1 MEDLLIVV
9 VILALFFDFTNGF
22 HDTANAIATSVSTR
36 ALKPRTAVLWAAIL
50 NFIGAFVS
58 LKVAATVAKGVVE
71 ADAITLPV
79 VFAGIIGAILWNL
92 FTWRVGMP
100 TSSSH
105 ALIGGVAGSAVAALG
120 WDVVKWQGLLDK
132 VVIPS
137 LVAPLVGIALAGLI
151 MFLIFRLVPKTS
163 DSVSDRIF
171 RKLQI
176 VSASFVAFTH
186 GTNDAQKT
194 MGIIALAL
202 LAVHPAKEFSIP
214 TWVIFSAA
222 AAMALGTYIG
232 GWRIIHTLGQRI
244 VHLRPREGFAAETA
258 TASILW
264 TTAQMGF
271 PVSTTHT
278 ISSSIVGAGAVE
290 NRHGINWSVIKQ
302 ILIAWLFTLPCAAL
316 VGAGAHYLSGIDGG
330 TYLTF
335 ALLAVIAWTILWT
348 QHWDKDV
355 WRQFRARL
363 RSVDN
368 TPTQPVTAQVAV
380 VAHRTKHAVEP
391 SIAKHPLKSKATAKP
406 SKKRTKKP
414 SSRTTR

>member
-1 MEDLLIVV
+1 MEDLLIII

-22 HDTANAIATSVSTR
+22 HDTANAIATSVSTK
-36 ALKPRTAVLWAAIL
+36 AMKPRTAVIWAAIL

-58 LKVAATVAKGVVE
+58 LKVAATVAKGVVDSH
-71 ADAITLPV
+71 AVTLPV

-105 ALIGGVAGSAVAALG
+105 ALIGGVAGSAIAALG

-137 LVAPLVGIALAGLI
+137 LVAPLLGLI
-151 MFLIFRLVPKTS
+151 IAGGVMFAILKLVPKASENES
-163 DSVSDRIF
+163 DGIF

-222 AAMALGTYIG
+222 TAMALGTYIG

-258 TASILW
+258 TATILW

-290 NRHGINWSVIKQ
+290 NRHGINWNVIRQ

-316 VGAGAHYLSGIDGG
+316 VGAGAHVLSSIQGG
-330 TYLTF
+330 AYITF
-335 ALLAVIAWTILWT
+335 ALLAVIAWTVLWT
-348 QHWDKDV
+348 QHWDKDA

-363 RSVDN
+363 RSVDV
-368 TPTQPVTAQVAV
+368 TPAHDLSEQATAV
-380 VAHRTKHAVEP
+380 VRRTRHAASP
-391 SIAKHPLKSKATAKP
+391 APTRHPLESTAS
-406 SKKRTKKP
+406 SKKRSKK
-414 SSRTTR
+414 SRR

>member
-1 MEDLLIVV
+1 MEDLLIII

-50 NFIGAFVS
+50 NFAGAFVS
-58 LKVAATVAKGVVE
+58 LKVAATVAKGVVA
-71 ADAITLPV
+71 ADSVTLPV

-120 WDVVKWQGLLDK
+120 WDVVKWQGLIDN
-132 VVIPS
+132 VVVPS
-137 LVAPLVGIALAGLI
+137 LVAPLVGLALAGLI
-151 MFLIFRLVPKTS
+151 MFLIFRLVPKSS
-163 DSVSDRIF
+163 DSMSDRVF

-222 AAMALGTYIG
+222 TAMALGTYIG

-278 ISSSIVGAGAVE
+278 ISSSIVGAGAIE
-290 NRHGINWSVIKQ
+290 NRHSINWGVIKQ

-316 VGAGAHYLSGIDGG
+316 VGAGAHYLSSIDGG
-330 TYLTF
+330 AYITF
-335 ALLAVIAWTILWT
+335 ALLAVIAWTVLWT

-363 RSVDN
+363 RSVN
-368 TPTQPVTAQVAV
+368 ATPTHTVSEQAATV
-380 VAHRTKHAVEP
+380 VRRAKHAAAP
-391 SIAKHPLKSKATAKP
+391 APTKHPLKTTTKSVKKSV
-406 SKKRTKKP
+406 SKKKR
-414 SSRTTR
+414 